1 MIGVHEV
8 VVNGFRHAH
17 EADVAA
23 DALGVIAQL
32 ADGIH
37 AVVAANIEEIADIQL
52 FENGKQLFIDL
63 RMFQTVRQFVAAAAQ
78 IGGRRALEQFNFKR
92 RAKRRGQIGDA
103 LIHQSLHA
111 VEHAV
116 NAVRAAHDACLKH
129 ARKAGVD
136 DGCRAAA
143 LADDGIVSHR

>member
-1 MIGVHEV
+1 M
-8 VVNGFRHAH
+8 RQA
-17 EADVAA
+17 
-23 DALGVIAQL
+23 
-32 ADGIH
+32 
-37 AVVAANIEEIADIQL
+37 
-52 FENGKQLFIDL
+52 
-63 RMFQTVRQFVAAAAQ
+63 VRQLIAAASQ
-78 IGGRRALEQFNFKR
+78 IRGRRALEQLDFKG
-92 RAKRRGQIGDA
+92 RAERRGQIGHA
-103 LIHQSLHA
+103 LVEQPRHA